1 VGLGS
6 YLNKYRYDYSA
17 AGIRRMSHLKMLPMS
32 IIKNIFSCSVNPHHN
47 NRIETSYRRTTSMK
61 LLPLLQATL
70 FAVGRQHPTTWIID
84 GNNLLAHRGTPID
97 RDVLAKKLE
106 PIRGAEE
113 VVLVFDGRPGEATSV
128 DSEGTL
134 RKVSLGE
141 GLSADDY
148 IQQEI
153 ADLLETMPRRRIQVV
168 TADRELRRSVL
179 EQKAI
184 VRGVVNPV
192 TFWRRYL
199 PRLCGLK

>member
-1 VGLGS
+1 
-6 YLNKYRYDYSA
+6 
-17 AGIRRMSHLKMLPMS
+17 
-32 IIKNIFSCSVNPHHN
+32 
-47 NRIETSYRRTTSMK
+47 MK
-61 LLPLLQATL
+61 LLPLLQAAL
-70 FAVGRQHPTTWIID
+70 FAVGRQPTTWMID
-84 GNNLLAHRGTPID
+84 GNNVLAHKGTPID
-97 RDVLAKKLE
+97 RDVLAQKLG

-113 VVLVFDGRPGEATSV
+113 IVLVFDGRPGEATSV
-128 DSEGTL
+128 VSEGTL
-134 RKVSLGE
+134 RRVSLGE

-153 ADLLETMPRRRIQVV
+153 IDLLETIPRRRIQVV

-179 EQKAI
+179 EQKPI

>member
-1 VGLGS
+1 
-6 YLNKYRYDYSA
+6 
-17 AGIRRMSHLKMLPMS
+17 
-32 IIKNIFSCSVNPHHN
+32 
-47 NRIETSYRRTTSMK
+47 MK
-61 LLPLLQATL
+61 LLPLLQAAL
-70 FAVGRQHPTTWIID
+70 FAVGRQQPTTWIID
-84 GNNLLAHRGTPID
+84 GNNVLAHKGTPID
-97 RDVLAKKLE
+97 RDVLAKKLG

-134 RKVSLGE
+134 RRVSLGE

-153 ADLLETMPRRRIQVV
+153 TNLLEAIPRRRIQVV

-179 EQKAI
+179 EQKSI

-199 PRLCGLK
+199 PRLCGLKSKEL